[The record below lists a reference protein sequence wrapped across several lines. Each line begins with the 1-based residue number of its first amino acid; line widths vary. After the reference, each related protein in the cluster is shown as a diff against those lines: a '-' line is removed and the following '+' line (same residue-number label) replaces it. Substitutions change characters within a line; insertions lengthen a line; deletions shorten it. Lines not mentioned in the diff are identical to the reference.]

1 MIHQLNKVLSMLCIL
16 AWSAVPAQAQP
27 VPAQEPCEPCRCEL
41 REWDDR
47 CEGVLDKVQVSG
59 ASFELRSV
67 HYLRTEALAAGSEQL
82 HLSFWLPEPA
92 ELDEI
97 TVWHPRGPLP
107 DYRMEPRKKQYPEGR
122 QDFAWPRA
130 EVIDPLG
137 LSSDALFTLIKAGTV
152 YFPAQLSTGEGPP
165 PTAGYAFVFHAG
177 APIDAA
183 CTIAD
188 EGAQVVR
195 SFQCF
200 EDQGTIVIEWDG
212 RDKRG
217 QPVPEGVYA
226 LKFAGYMLAE
236 TLRPLPYSVTFWH
249 RAPLE

>member
-1 MIHQLNKVLSMLCIL
+1 MIRRLNKAIPLLGIL
-16 AWSAVPAQAQP
+16 AWSA
-27 VPAQEPCEPCRCEL
+27 VPAQEPCEPCRCGL

-47 CEGVLDKVQVSG
+47 CEGILDKEQVSG
-59 ASFELRSV
+59 ASFELQSV
-67 HYLRTEALAAGSEQL
+67 HYQRSEALAAGSEQL

-92 ELDEI
+92 ALDEI

-107 DYRMEPRKKQYPEGR
+107 DYRMDPHQKQYAGGR

-152 YFPAQLSTGEGPP
+152 YFPARLSTGEGPP

-183 CTIAD
+183 CTIARQD
-188 EGAQVVR
+188 QGAQVVR
-195 SFQCF
+195 SFPCF

-212 RDKRG
+212 RDERG
-217 QPVPEGVYA
+217 QPVPEGVYV
-226 LKFAGYMLAE
+226 LKFEGYMLAE
-236 TLRPLPYSVTFWH
+236 TLRPIPYRLSFWH